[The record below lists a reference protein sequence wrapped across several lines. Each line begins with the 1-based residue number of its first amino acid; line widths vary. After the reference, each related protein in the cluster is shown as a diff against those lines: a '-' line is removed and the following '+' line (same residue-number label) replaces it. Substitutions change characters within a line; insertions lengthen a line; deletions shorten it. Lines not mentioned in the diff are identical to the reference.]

1 MDKEIEAQRSQYL
14 AQVPIDNKWQNRDLN
29 LHNLDLDFVNQYM
42 TLERDLS
49 HSGRGAED
57 EMVRSHHW
65 LNGPEFE
72 QTPGDSGEEMSLT
85 CYASW
90 GLKES
95 DTV

>member
-1 MDKEIEAQRSQYL
+1 MDKETEAQRSQYL

-29 LHNLDLDFVNQYM
+29 LHSLDLDFVNQCM

-49 HSGRGAED
+49 HSGWGAED

-72 QTPGDSGEEMSLT
+72 RTQEIVEKRWAWHAMLHGISKSQT
-85 CYASW
+85 
-90 GLKES
+90 
-95 DTV
+95 V